1 MCSFKRLSGYDVLCT
16 LMLNEVQT
24 RLIDQDQT
32 APDPQQLAE
41 GKNHSKKTSSSVI
54 FIIKQSLGGWCWHGG
69 NNSI

>member
-24 RLIDQDQT
+24 RLIDQGQT

-41 GKNHSKKTSSSVI
+41 GNIHSQKTTSSVI
-54 FIIKQSLGGWCWHGG
+54 FIIEQSLGGWCWHGG

>member
-24 RLIDQDQT
+24 SLIDHGQT